1 MNFKNQIFAGALCLL
16 LAPSWAMGQDRVV
29 VVKISGAINPVVSEF
44 VKAEIQEANEAGD
57 ALVVLTMDT
66 PGGLDTAMRVII
78 KAIQSSKI
86 PVATFVSPSGSRAAS
101 AGTFITIASH
111 IAAMAPGTNIGAA
124 HPVNLM
130 GGGEEGGDKKP
141 SHMEEKIVNDASAY
155 IRSLAEMRGRNAT
168 WAEMSVRQSKSI
180 SAIEAKRLGVIDL
193 VANDINA
200 LLLVLHERKVQMEP
214 GAEITLIKTQGKL
227 VVFREMSKREKILD
241 IISNPNVAYILM
253 MIGMVG
259 LYFELSNPGL
269 ILPGVLGGIC
279 LVLALYSMQ
288 TLPINIAGLLLI
300 VLGIIFF
307 IAEINVMSYGLLAV
321 GGAIAIFL
329 GSLMLIDS
337 DDPAMQISR
346 GVIYPTLLISILI
359 AGGTTY
365 FAVRSARLKSI
376 TGQEGLIGSTGVVSD
391 ELNPKGSVFVHG
403 ETWNAECGANIPVGE
418 TVVIEAVD
426 GLNLKVKKVSEVKP
440 V

>member
-1 MNFKNQIFAGALCLL
+1 MNFKNQIFAGVLCLL

-44 VKAEIQEANEAGD
+44 VKAEIQEANEAKD

-66 PGGLDTAMRVII
+66 PGGLDTSMRVII

-200 LLLVLHERKVQMEP
+200 LLLVLHERKVKMEP
-214 GAEITLIKTQGKL
+214 GAEITLIKTQGKQ

-241 IISNPNVAYILM
+241 IISNPNIAYILM

-346 GVIYPTLLISILI
+346 GVIYPTLFVSLLI